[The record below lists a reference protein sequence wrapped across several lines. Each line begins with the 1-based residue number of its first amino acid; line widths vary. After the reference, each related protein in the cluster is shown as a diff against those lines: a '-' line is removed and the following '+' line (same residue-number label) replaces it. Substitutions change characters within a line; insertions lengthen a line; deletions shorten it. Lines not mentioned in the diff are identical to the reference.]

1 MKKLNVKTI
10 GIAAAAAALFVLAGC
25 GESGTAS
32 VPPESLPAQELA
44 APQET
49 AGTLLLSV
57 NPAIELDY
65 DMAGDVLA
73 LNALNDDARAV
84 LAGYDSYYGRSA
96 EVVAA
101 ELVGEIDE
109 AGYFDTTVAG
119 NERNIVL
126 RLERG
131 SEYPEGFLADVEA
144 SVRQAVSDRGGT
156 SRPVAIGADDFNN
169 DYADRGYISSDAAER
184 LVAAQTGVQ
193 NPQFVVKE
201 YELDDGDYEVE
212 LVIDGVE
219 YEFEVDAYTGRVTEV
234 ERDDGREDYL
244 DDIYDDRDDIYDDD
258 RWEDDFYD
266 DWDDRYD
273 DDWDDDWDDDDD
285 DDWDDDWDDD
295 DDDDDDDWDDDDD
308 DDWDDD
314 WDD

>member
-1 MKKLNVKTI
+1 M
-10 GIAAAAAALFVLAGC
+10 
-25 GESGTAS
+25 
-32 VPPESLPAQELA
+32 
-44 APQET
+44 
-49 AGTLLLSV
+49 
-57 NPAIELDY
+57 
-65 DMAGDVLA
+65 
-73 LNALNDDARAV
+73 
-84 LAGYDSYYGRSA
+84 
-96 EVVAA
+96 
-101 ELVGEIDE
+101 
-109 AGYFDTTVAG
+109 
-119 NERNIVL
+119 L

-234 ERDDGREDYL
+234 ERDDGRDDYL

-266 DWDDRYD
+266 DDWDDRYDDDWDDDWDDDDDDDDD

-285 DDWDDDWDDD
+285 DDWDDDWDD
-295 DDDDDDDWDDDDD
+295 
-308 DDWDDD
+308 
-314 WDD
+314 

>member
-10 GIAAAAAALFVLAGC
+10 GIAAAAAAMLVLAGC
-25 GESGTAS
+25 GENGTTA
-32 VPPESLPAQELA
+32 LPQDSQGAQDIA

-65 DMAGDVLA
+65 DMAGNVLQ
-73 LNALNDDARAV
+73 LNALNDDAKAV

-119 NERNIVL
+119 QERNIVL
-126 RLERG
+126 KLERG

-144 SVRQAVSDRGGT
+144 SIRRAVSEQGGA
-156 SRPVAIGADDFNN
+156 SRPVTISEN
-169 DYADRGYISSDAAER
+169 DYNAAYADRGYISESAAER
-184 LVAAQTGVQ
+184 LVAAQTGVS
-193 NPQFVVKE
+193 NPQFVVKD

-212 LVIDGVE
+212 LIIDGVE
-219 YEFEVDAYTGRVTEV
+219 YEYEVDAYTGRVTEV
-234 ERDDGREDYL
+234 ERDDDGLDDRY
-244 DDIYDDRDDIYDDD
+244 DDIYDDVYDD
-258 RWEDDFYD
+258 RWDDLD
-266 DWDDRYD
+266 DLYDDRY
-273 DDWDDDWDDDDD
+273 DDWDDDWDDDDDD

-295 DDDDDDDWDDDDD
+295 D
-308 DDWDDD
+308 WDDD

>member
-10 GIAAAAAALFVLAGC
+10 GIAAAAAALLVLAGC
-25 GESGTAS
+25 GENNTAS
-32 VPPESLPAQELA
+32 LPQESQGAQNIT

-65 DMAGDVLA
+65 DMAGNVLQ
-73 LNALNDDARAV
+73 LNALNDDAKAV
-84 LAGYDSYYGRSA
+84 LSGYDSYYGRSA

-119 NERNIVL
+119 QERNIVL
-126 RLERG
+126 KLERG
-131 SEYPEGFLADVEA
+131 SEYPEGFLTGIEA
-144 SVRQAVSDRGGT
+144 SIRQAVNERGGT
-156 SRPVAIGADDFNN
+156 SQPVAISEN
-169 DYADRGYISSDAAER
+169 DYNAAYADRGYISQDAAER
-184 LVAAQTGVQ
+184 LVAAQTGVS
-193 NPQFVVKE
+193 NPQFVVKD

-212 LVIDGVE
+212 LIIDGVE
-219 YEFEVDAYTGRVTEV
+219 YEYEVDAYTGRVTEV
-234 ERDDGREDYL
+234 ERDDDGLDDRY
-244 DDIYDDRDDIYDDD
+244 DDIYDDVYDD
-258 RWEDDFYD
+258 RWDDLD
-266 DWDDRYD
+266 DLYDDRY
-273 DDWDDDWDDDDD
+273 DDWDDDWDDDDDD

-295 DDDDDDDWDDDDD
+295 D
-308 DDWDDD
+308 WDDD

>member
-10 GIAAAAAALFVLAGC
+10 GIAAAAAAMLVLAGC
-25 GESGTAS
+25 GENGTAS
-32 VPPESLPAQELA
+32 LPQESQGAQGIA

-65 DMAGDVLA
+65 DMAGNVLQ
-73 LNALNDDARAV
+73 LNALNDDAKAV

-119 NERNIVL
+119 QERNIVL
-126 RLERG
+126 KLERG
-131 SEYPEGFLADVEA
+131 SEYPEGFLTGIEN
-144 SVRQAVSDRGGT
+144 SIRQAVSEQGGT
-156 SRPVAIGADDFNN
+156 SRPVTIGEN
-169 DYADRGYISSDAAER
+169 DYNAAYADRGYISESAAER
-184 LVAAQTGVQ
+184 LVAAQTGVS
-193 NPQFVVKE
+193 NPQFVVKD

-212 LVIDGVE
+212 LIVDGVE
-219 YEFEVDAYTGRVTEV
+219 YEYEVDAYTGRVTEV
-234 ERDDGREDYL
+234 ERDDDGLDDRY
-244 DDIYDDRDDIYDDD
+244 DDIYDDVYDD
-258 RWEDDFYD
+258 RWDDLDDLYDDLYD
-266 DWDDRYD
+266 DWD
-273 DDWDDDWDDDDD
+273 DDWDDDDWDDDDDD

-295 DDDDDDDWDDDDD
+295 DWDD

>member
-10 GIAAAAAALFVLAGC
+10 GIAAAAAALLVLAGC
-25 GESGTAS
+25 GENNTAS
-32 VPPESLPAQELA
+32 LPQESQGAQNIT

-65 DMAGDVLA
+65 DMAGNVVQ
-73 LNALNDDARAV
+73 LNALNDDAKAV
-84 LAGYDSYYGRSA
+84 LSGYDSYYGRSA

-119 NERNIVL
+119 QERNIVL
-126 RLERG
+126 KLERG
-131 SEYPEGFLADVEA
+131 SEYPEGFLTGIEA
-144 SVRQAVSDRGGT
+144 SIRQAVNERGGT
-156 SRPVAIGADDFNN
+156 SQPVAISEN
-169 DYADRGYISSDAAER
+169 DYNAAYADRGYISQDAAER
-184 LVAAQTGVQ
+184 LVAAQTGVN

-212 LVIDGVE
+212 LIIDGVE
-219 YEFEVDAYTGRVTEV
+219 YEYEVDAYTGRVTEV
-234 ERDDGREDYL
+234 ERDDDGLDDRY
-244 DDIYDDRDDIYDDD
+244 DDIYDDVYDD
-258 RWEDDFYD
+258 RWDDLD
-266 DWDDRYD
+266 DLYDDRY
-273 DDWDDDWDDDDD
+273 DDWDDDWDDDDDD

-295 DDDDDDDWDDDDD
+295 D
-308 DDWDDD
+308 WDDD

>member
-32 VPPESLPAQELA
+32 VPPESLPAQELV

-234 ERDDGREDYL
+234 ERDDGRED
-244 DDIYDDRDDIYDDD
+244 
-258 RWEDDFYD
+258 
-266 DWDDRYD
+266 
-273 DDWDDDWDDDDD
+273 
-285 DDWDDDWDDD
+285 
-295 DDDDDDDWDDDDD
+295 
-308 DDWDDD
+308 
-314 WDD
+314 

>member
-73 LNALNDDARAV
+73 
-84 LAGYDSYYGRSA
+84 
-96 EVVAA
+96 A

-131 SEYPEGFLADVEA
+131 SEQPEGFLADVEA

-234 ERDDGREDYL
+234 ERDDGRDDYL

-266 DWDDRYD
+266 DDWDDRYDDDWDDDWDDDDDDDDD

-285 DDWDDDWDDD
+285 DDWDDDWDD
-295 DDDDDDDWDDDDD
+295 
-308 DDWDDD
+308 
-314 WDD
+314 

>member
-96 EVVAA
+96 DIVAA

-144 SVRQAVSDRGGT
+144 SVRPGPSAIAAATSPARGDR
-156 SRPVAIGADDFNN
+156 
-169 DYADRGYISSDAAER
+169 RGR
-184 LVAAQTGVQ
+184 LQ
-193 NPQFVVKE
+193 
-201 YELDDGDYEVE
+201 
-212 LVIDGVE
+212 
-219 YEFEVDAYTGRVTEV
+219 
-234 ERDDGREDYL
+234 
-244 DDIYDDRDDIYDDD
+244 
-258 RWEDDFYD
+258 
-266 DWDDRYD
+266 
-273 DDWDDDWDDDDD
+273 
-285 DDWDDDWDDD
+285 
-295 DDDDDDDWDDDDD
+295 
-308 DDWDDD
+308 
-314 WDD
+314 

>member
-1 MKKLNVKTI
+1 
-10 GIAAAAAALFVLAGC
+10 
-25 GESGTAS
+25 
-32 VPPESLPAQELA
+32 
-44 APQET
+44 
-49 AGTLLLSV
+49 
-57 NPAIELDY
+57 
-65 DMAGDVLA
+65 MAGDVLA

-96 EVVAA
+96 DIVAA

-212 LVIDGVE
+212 LVIDGE
-219 YEFEVDAYTGRVTEV
+219 
-234 ERDDGREDYL
+234 
-244 DDIYDDRDDIYDDD
+244 
-258 RWEDDFYD
+258 
-266 DWDDRYD
+266 
-273 DDWDDDWDDDDD
+273 
-285 DDWDDDWDDD
+285 
-295 DDDDDDDWDDDDD
+295 
-308 DDWDDD
+308 
-314 WDD
+314 

>member
-10 GIAAAAAALFVLAGC
+10 GIAAAAAAMLALAGC
-25 GESGTAS
+25 GENNTAS
-32 VPPESLPAQELA
+32 LPQESLPEQNIA
-44 APQET
+44 ALQET

-65 DMAGDVLA
+65 DMEGDVVR
-73 LNALNDDARAV
+73 LNALNDDAKAV

-131 SEYPEGFLADVEA
+131 SEYPEGFLTEIEA
-144 SVRQAVSDRGGT
+144 SVRQAVSERGGT
-156 SRPVAIGADDFNN
+156 SQAVAIGADDYNAA
-169 DYADRGYISSDAAER
+169 YADRGYISSDAAER
-184 LVAAQTGVQ
+184 LVAAQTGVG

-212 LVIDGVE
+212 LIVNGVE
-219 YEFEVDAYTGRVTEV
+219 YEYEVDAYTGRVTEV
-234 ERDDGREDYL
+234 ERDDDSF
-244 DDIYDDRDDIYDDD
+244 DDRYDDVYDDNY
-258 RWEDDFYD
+258 DDVYDDGWDDMYD
-266 DWDDRYD
+266 DWDD
-273 DDWDDDWDDDDD
+273 DDWDDDDDD

-295 DDDDDDDWDDDDD
+295 DDDWDDDD

>member
-73 LNALNDDARAV
+73 LNALNDDARTI

-96 EVVAA
+96 DIVAA

-234 ERDDGREDYL
+234 ERDDYL

-295 DDDDDDDWDDDDD
+295 DDDDDDDWDDD
-308 DDWDDD
+308 WDD
-314 WDD
+314 

>member
-10 GIAAAAAALFVLAGC
+10 GIAAAATAMLVLAGC
-25 GESGTAS
+25 GETNTAAI
-32 VPPESLPAQELA
+32 PQESLTTQSLP

-65 DMAGDVLA
+65 DMSGDVVQ
-73 LNALNDDARAV
+73 LNALNDDAKAV

-119 NERNIVL
+119 QERNIVL
-126 RLERG
+126 KLERG
-131 SEYPEGFLADVEA
+131 SEYPEGFLTGIEN
-144 SVRQAVSDRGGT
+144 SIRRAVSEQGGT
-156 SRPVAIGADDFNN
+156 SRPVTISEN
-169 DYADRGYISSDAAER
+169 DYNAAYADRGYISESAAER
-184 LVAAQTGVQ
+184 LVAAQTGVS
-193 NPQFVVKE
+193 NPQFVVKD

-212 LVIDGVE
+212 LIVDGVE
-219 YEFEVDAYTGRVTEV
+219 YEYEVDAYTGRVTEV
-234 ERDDGREDYL
+234 ERDDDRF
-244 DDIYDDRDDIYDDD
+244 DDR
-258 RWEDDFYD
+258 YD
-266 DWDDRYD
+266 DWD
-273 DDWDDDWDDDDD
+273 DDWDDDDWDDDDDDDWDDDDDD

-295 DDDDDDDWDDDDD
+295 D
-308 DDWDDD
+308 WDDD